1 MIVAVSQKNHHGC
14 SIIDSHSNI
23 CLRIFFSKLLVNL
36 GTRRRLKR
44 CRILLNVCEAIQYLR
59 ESQLNV
65 QRLFCSWESK
75 FIDTPASW
83 PTPNL
88 AGWLYISD
96 SCSPRGIDSHFCEY
110 VRGTISCLQRGGIRC
125 WHFLVT
131 EQEDWMPLKDLGFHL

>member
-14 SIIDSHSNI
+14 SIIDSLSNI
-23 CLRIFFSKLLVNL
+23 CHRFFFSKLLVNL
-36 GTRRRLKR
+36 GMRRRLKS
-44 CRILLNVCEAIQYLR
+44 CGILLNVCEAIQYLR

-65 QRLFCSWESK
+65 QRLFCSWERK
-75 FIDTPASW
+75 FIYTTSSW

-96 SCSPRGIDSHFCEY
+96 SCSLRGTDSHFFGD
-110 VRGTISCLQRGGIRC
+110 VQGTISCIQRGGIHC
-125 WHFLVT
+125 WQFLVT

>member
-14 SIIDSHSNI
+14 SIIDSLSNI
-23 CLRIFFSKLLVNL
+23 CHRFFFSKLLVNL
-36 GTRRRLKR
+36 GTRRRLKS
-44 CRILLNVCEAIQYLR
+44 CGILLNVCEAIQYLR

-65 QRLFCSWESK
+65 QRLLCSWERK
-75 FIDTPASW
+75 FIYTTSSW

-96 SCSPRGIDSHFCEY
+96 SCSLRGTDSHFFGD
-110 VRGTISCLQRGGIRC
+110 VQGTISCMQRGGIHC
-125 WHFLVT
+125 WQFLVT